1 MTFEEADKL
10 ATANNEII
18 IDYID
23 TIIYKVFTYWNIQ
36 YVKQYNIVLIPEKY
50 ITQFEAADYSQAIAF
65 ARVSIQTNIL
75 PYTTA
80 DTWVTNF
87 DTQVLTDSELNNY
100 LNPEI

>member
-1 MTFEEADKL
+1 MTLKEAQDL
-10 ATANNEII
+10 AAANNEII

-65 ARVSIQTNIL
+65 ARVSIQTNVL

-87 DTQVLTDSELNNY
+87 DAEVLTDSELNKY
-100 LNPEI
+100 LNPK